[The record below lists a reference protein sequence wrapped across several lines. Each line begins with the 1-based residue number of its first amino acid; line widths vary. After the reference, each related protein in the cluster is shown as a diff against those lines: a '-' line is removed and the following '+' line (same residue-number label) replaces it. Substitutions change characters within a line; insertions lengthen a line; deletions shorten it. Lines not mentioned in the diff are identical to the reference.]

1 MRSQATVGID
11 DRADAGGSH
20 VARGGGDAERPGTG
34 KQRAGE
40 HRRASRA
47 SWLIGP
53 WMLTAVLCGALLVL
67 RGPDRVFGGA
77 LALFLGASIAWIL
90 VSVLW
95 PARPDRTCPA
105 CGEEALRRMDPET
118 TRGVACSACGHRDE
132 TQSSFLMAEEEGD
145 AVERIRLSTR
155 STERPERR

>member
-1 MRSQATVGID
+1 
-11 DRADAGGSH
+11 
-20 VARGGGDAERPGTG
+20 
-34 KQRAGE
+34 
-40 HRRASRA
+40 
-47 SWLIGP
+47 
-53 WMLTAVLCGALLVL
+53 MLAAVLCGAALVL

-105 CGEEALRRMDPET
+105 CGEEALRRMDAET

-132 TQSSFLMAEEEGD
+132 AQSSFLMAEEEGD

-155 STERPERR
+155 SPERPDRR

>member
-1 MRSQATVGID
+1 
-11 DRADAGGSH
+11 
-20 VARGGGDAERPGTG
+20 
-34 KQRAGE
+34 
-40 HRRASRA
+40 
-47 SWLIGP
+47 
-53 WMLTAVLCGALLVL
+53 MLAAVVCGAVLVL

-105 CGEEALRRMDPET
+105 CGEPSLGRMDADS

-132 TQSSFLMAEEEGD
+132 TRSSFLMAEEEGD
-145 AVERIRLSTR
+145 AIERIRLAARGAEEASGR
-155 STERPERR
+155 